1 MMYGQIKLADF
12 YQDHD
17 DAIAGTIKGTL
28 LGAVIGS
35 LKDGKQETPYRSRLK
50 NVGKSALVGGL
61 GGMASGALFDNQQF
75 TDGLQ
80 KEINDLRARVY

>member
-1 MMYGQIKLADF
+1 MLYGQIKLADF

-17 DAIAGTIKGTL
+17 DAIGGAIKGTL
-28 LGAVIGS
+28 LGAVIGGM
-35 LKDGKQETPYRSRLK
+35 KDSKQESPYKSRLK